1 MSNLHVYRLDN
12 DCIWRIID
20 QETVIISKD
29 GKFLHRLNEV
39 GTEIWKLADGSFTT
53 DEIISHV
60 LSEFDVSM
68 QIARQ
73 DVLKFIED
81 LSQLGLLELSSTE
94 NQSGECKE
102 C

>member
-1 MSNLHVYRLDN
+1 MSNLHVYRLNN

-29 GKFLHRLNEV
+29 GEFLHRLNEV
-39 GTEIWKLADGSFTT
+39 GTEIWKLADGSFTA

-68 QIARQ
+68 QAARQ
-73 DVLKFIED
+73 DVLKFIEE
-81 LSQLGLLELSSTE
+81 LSQLGLLELNSTE
-94 NQSGECKE
+94 NQSGECK
-102 C
+102 